1 MLLLHYSITVQQ
13 LKSFFETLEAIKNFN
28 KEILLQYHITFVHQ
42 LFNFKKKNIF
52 YAIIF
57 DAGIPHQVGVVSCKC
72 EPFSVT
78 LSRLRL
84 WPTSSKQPSYA
95 LGFDL
100 LDWMEAM
107 LLECQV
113 SLNDFCKALN
123 YKLPAYVV
131 VSKKYSFFLVII
143 ALNYHI

>member
-1 MLLLHYSITVQQ
+1 MLFLFYMSLPLV
-13 LKSFFETLEAIKNFN
+13 FF
-28 KEILLQYHITFVHQ
+28 H
-42 LFNFKKKNIF
+42 
-52 YAIIF
+52 
-57 DAGIPHQVGVVSCKC
+57 AGIPHQVGILSCKC

-95 LGFDL
+95 LAFDL

-131 VSKKYSFFLVII
+131 VSKKSTQSAIRNS
-143 ALNYHI
+143 NYVTVFMQGQLYF

>member
-1 MLLLHYSITVQQ
+1 MQVFH
-13 LKSFFETLEAIKNFN
+13 IK
-28 KEILLQYHITFVHQ
+28 LV
-42 LFNFKKKNIF
+42 
-52 YAIIF
+52 
-57 DAGIPHQVGVVSCKC
+57 VVSCKC

-84 WPTSSKQPSYA
+84 WPTSSKQRSYA

>member
-1 MLLLHYSITVQQ
+1 MLFLFYMSLPLV
-13 LKSFFETLEAIKNFN
+13 FF
-28 KEILLQYHITFVHQ
+28 H
-42 LFNFKKKNIF
+42 
-52 YAIIF
+52 
-57 DAGIPHQVGVVSCKC
+57 AGIPHQVGIVSCKC

-95 LGFDL
+95 LAFDL

-131 VSKKYSFFLVII
+131 VSKKVHSTSLQYVTLIMLLFMQGQLYF
-143 ALNYHI
+143 

>member
-1 MLLLHYSITVQQ
+1 MISIFGQVIICILTR
-13 LKSFFETLEAIKNFN
+13 SSCDYCTFN
-28 KEILLQYHITFVHQ
+28 
-42 LFNFKKKNIF
+42 
-52 YAIIF
+52 
-57 DAGIPHQVGVVSCKC
+57 DAGIRHQVGVVACKC
-72 EPFSVT
+72 EAFSVT

-95 LGFDL
+95 LAFEL

-123 YKLPAYVV
+123 NKLPSYVV
-131 VSKKYSFFLVII
+131 VSKKKHICHVLKDHKILGIYLYIVDNSLVFKKTS
-143 ALNYHI
+143 